1 MGLKLQL
8 IRDGQVIFEVPI
20 SMTEWPKDLLENEL
34 ESIER
39 DFCRFIGI
47 FDALSNETRIR
58 MMKRLLM
65 EEDTSVRF
73 ADLMQDLDLNPKIV
87 WENLGKLSRC
97 GFLEKTG
104 RGRYRC
110 SEFGQRAFMLMGL
123 ALRRLLE
130 IIEEIERI

>member
-8 IRDGQVIFEVPI
+8 VRDGHVIFEVPI
-20 SMTEWPKDLLENEL
+20 SITEWPKDRLEDEL
-34 ESIER
+34 ESIEESLH
-39 DFCRFIGI
+39 RFSEI

-58 MMKRLLM
+58 MMRELLM
-65 EEDTSVRF
+65 RENASVRF

-104 RGRYRC
+104 RGKYRC

-130 IIEEIERI
+130 IVEEIE